1 VTLRRIDAKSR
12 EYCARFWLCSLDLLC
27 VSLLAAVHGVHV
39 TGDVHLKKEAA
50 FAFWTLEILAHARF
64 PVSTSGR
71 SDPGLVQSGESIAD
85 ACECPRD
92 IVHQPPL
99 SIREA
104 TFN

>member
-1 VTLRRIDAKSR
+1 MTLRRIDAKSR

-27 VSLLAAVHGVHV
+27 VSPLAAVHGVHV
-39 TGDVHLKKEAA
+39 TGDVHLKKEAP
-50 FAFWTLEILAHARF
+50 FAFWTLEILAHPRLAL
-64 PVSTSGR
+64 STTGR
-71 SDPGLVQSGESIAD
+71 RDLSLVQSGESITD
-85 ACECPRD
+85 AGECPRD

>member
-1 VTLRRIDAKSR
+1 
-12 EYCARFWLCSLDLLC
+12 LC
-27 VSLLAAVHGVHV
+27 VSRLAAVHGVHV

-50 FAFWTLEILAHARF
+50 FAFWTLEILAHARL

-71 SDPGLVQSGESIAD
+71 SDLGLVQSGESITD

-104 TFN
+104 TFNGLEGFPLLHNAMKRR